1 MLNNAFPIEGRG
13 SAMNDYTMVLVI
25 FSAMI
30 LKNEPLLW
38 MIIARQYYVYD
49 YTMVLVIFSA
59 MFLKNEPLGITMND
73 YSQAVLWMII
83 QWFLLFLAQ
92 CF

>member
-1 MLNNAFPIEGRG
+1 
-13 SAMNDYTMVLVI
+13 MVV
-25 FSAMI
+25 
-30 LKNEPLLW
+30 
-38 MIIARQYYVYD
+38 
-49 YTMVLVIFSA
+49 VIFSA